1 MSALQQPGS
10 GPERFAVDVLCIGRR
25 LMHNFRGDSQIP
37 LKRRLLLAP
46 RAGNAGQNGAWRIS
60 MVPTDIYATRV
71 TSRTRRDL
79 AGLFVQSIQPAAKS
93 RAVLKAELDAELL
106 IASRRMI
113 ARTEANWRDLAANGL
128 EMNRARP

>member
-1 MSALQQPGS
+1 
-10 GPERFAVDVLCIGRR
+10 
-25 LMHNFRGDSQIP
+25 
-37 LKRRLLLAP
+37 
-46 RAGNAGQNGAWRIS
+46 

-79 AGLFVQSIQPAAKS
+79 AGLFVQSIQPADKSAKS